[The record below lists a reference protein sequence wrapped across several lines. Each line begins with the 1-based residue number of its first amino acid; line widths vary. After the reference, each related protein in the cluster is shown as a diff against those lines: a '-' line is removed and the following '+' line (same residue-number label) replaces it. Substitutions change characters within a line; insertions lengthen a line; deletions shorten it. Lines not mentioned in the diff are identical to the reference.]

1 MSYVP
6 DATSSKAP
14 TVSVISPLSL
24 IDVCE
29 KEAVAP
35 AGKLSTETVV
45 VV

>member
-6 DATSSKAP
+6 DATFSKAP
-14 TVSVISPLSL
+14 TVIVISPSSL
-24 IDVCE
+24 IDDCE